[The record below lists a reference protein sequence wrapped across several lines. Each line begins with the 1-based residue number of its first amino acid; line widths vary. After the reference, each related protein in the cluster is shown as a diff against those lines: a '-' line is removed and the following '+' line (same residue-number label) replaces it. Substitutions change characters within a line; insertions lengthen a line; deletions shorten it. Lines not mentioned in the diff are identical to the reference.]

1 MLIAL
6 CTSRC
11 YLENFCI
18 YHFSCLNLNVLF
30 FFLGYLKIHVQ
41 FLKVI
46 FYVNLLYYL
55 YAFSQSKGHL
65 LYNIR
70 DILGRDECG
79 KCFHCNEQARETR
92 S

>member
-11 YLENFCI
+11 YLENFYL

-30 FFLGYLKIHVQ
+30 FFLGCLKIHVQ
-41 FLKVI
+41 FLKVKDFTLI
-46 FYVNLLYYL
+46 CYINYSCFYVNMW
-55 YAFSQSKGHL
+55 
-65 LYNIR
+65 

-79 KCFHCNEQARETR
+79 KCFYCNEHKLGKQYH